1 MNNFKVMMNG
11 IIKCMIS
18 TSLDG
23 PKDLHDMNRPLQNK
37 ELDHH
42 VIFEKN
48 LAIKVDFIFSAK
60 AHPANPG
67 ECSLTFCQYFGY

>member
-1 MNNFKVMMNG
+1 MYV
-11 IIKCMIS
+11 S

-48 LAIKVDFIFSAK
+48 PCHDT
-60 AHPANPG
+60 ANMG
-67 ECSLTFCQYFGY
+67 